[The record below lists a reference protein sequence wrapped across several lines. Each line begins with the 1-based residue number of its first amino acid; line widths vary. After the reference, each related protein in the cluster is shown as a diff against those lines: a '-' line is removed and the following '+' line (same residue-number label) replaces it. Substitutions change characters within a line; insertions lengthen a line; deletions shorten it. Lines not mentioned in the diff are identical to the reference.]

1 MKIDIS
7 NLKQT
12 ESLGKQI
19 GEFLVNF
26 NGLAIFY
33 LDGNLGTGKTTLVR
47 EILKAM
53 SWQGAVKSPTFS
65 ILEEYQ
71 IANKDVFHFD
81 LYRLDSQN
89 DFEML
94 GIDINANSRGIFF
107 IEWPHKISKF
117 NFGEEFFLKLS
128 LSNRNRS
135 IEFKTNN
142 KKFLNSIDR
151 ININNPS

>member
-7 NLKQT
+7 NLRQT

-19 GEFLVNF
+19 GEFLINF

-53 SWQGAVKSPTFS
+53 GWQGAVKSPTFS

-94 GIDINANSRGIFF
+94 GIEINTDSRGIFF

-128 LSNRNRS
+128 LSNQKRS
-135 IEFKTNN
+135 IEFETNN
-142 KKFLNSIDR
+142 KKFLNCIDR

>member
-1 MKIDIS
+1 MKIYIS
-7 NLKQT
+7 IIKQT

-53 SWQGAVKSPTFS
+53 GWQGAVKSPTFS

-142 KKFLNSIDR
+142 KKFLNCIDR

>member
-53 SWQGAVKSPTFS
+53 GWQGAVKSPTFS

-94 GIDINANSRGIFF
+94 GIEINANSRGIFF
-107 IEWPHKISKF
+107 IEWSHKISKF

-135 IEFKTNN
+135 IEFETKN
-142 KKFLNSIDR
+142 KKFLNCIDR
-151 ININNPS
+151 ININNPI

>member
-19 GEFLVNF
+19 GEFLINF

-53 SWQGAVKSPTFS
+53 GWQGAVKSPTFS

-142 KKFLNSIDR
+142 KKFLSCIDR

>member
-7 NLKQT
+7 NVKQT

-19 GEFLVNF
+19 GEFLINF

-53 SWQGAVKSPTFS
+53 GWQGAVKSPTFS

-94 GIDINANSRGIFF
+94 GIEINANSRGIFF

-128 LSNRNRS
+128 LSSRNRS
-135 IEFKTNN
+135 IEFETKN
-142 KKFLNSIDR
+142 KKFLNCIDR

>member
-19 GEFLVNF
+19 GEFLINF

-128 LSNRNRS
+128 FSNRNRS

-142 KKFLNSIDR
+142 KKFLNCIDR

>member
-71 IANKDVFHFD
+71 IANKDVFHSD
-81 LYRLDSQN
+81 LYRLDNQN

-94 GIDINANSRGIFF
+94 GIEINTDSRGIFF
-107 IEWPHKISKF
+107 IEWPLKISKF

-128 LSNRNRS
+128 LSNQKRS
-135 IEFKTNN
+135 IEFETNN
-142 KKFLNSIDR
+142 KKFLNCIDR

>member
-33 LDGNLGTGKTTLVR
+33 LHGDLGTGKTTLVR

-53 SWQGAVKSPTFS
+53 GWQGAVKSPTFS

-142 KKFLNSIDR
+142 KKFLNCIDR